1 MMCLPAGLGI
11 VGPKVIVSASTF
23 DPSLKGAAITL
34 SNGNLDAIKTTSG
47 YQTVYGTQGR
57 NSGRYAFEMIVLA
70 NPTPSAILVGIADKT
85 NSASVVTTYLGD
97 NSGSVETLGYNDY
110 QGAIAN
116 TGRVF
121 KRMTVGNES
130 GNTSP
135 RYDVGDVVTCDVNFG
150 TNQAQFYKNGV
161 AITRGLIPIT
171 SGKTYYP
178 GASLQNSASVRIRTT
193 SLAFLPSGAA
203 AWS

>member
-11 VGPKVIVSASTF
+11 VGTKVVVSASTF

-34 SNGNLDAIKTTSG
+34 SNGDLDAIKTTSG

-57 NSGRYAFEMIVLA
+57 SSGHYAFEMTVLA
-70 NPTPSAILVGIADKT
+70 NPNPSAILIGIADKT
-85 NSASVVTTYLGD
+85 DPTSVIGTYLGD

-110 QGAIAN
+110 QGALPD
-116 TGRVF
+116 TSRVF

-130 GNTSP
+130 GNSSP
-135 RYDVGDVVTCDVNFG
+135 RYDTGDVITVEVNFA
-150 TNQAQFYKNGV
+150 TNEAQFYKNGV

-178 GASLQNSASVRIRTT
+178 AASLQNSASVRIRTT
-193 SLAFLPSGAA
+193 SLAFLPSGAT
-203 AWS
+203 AWG